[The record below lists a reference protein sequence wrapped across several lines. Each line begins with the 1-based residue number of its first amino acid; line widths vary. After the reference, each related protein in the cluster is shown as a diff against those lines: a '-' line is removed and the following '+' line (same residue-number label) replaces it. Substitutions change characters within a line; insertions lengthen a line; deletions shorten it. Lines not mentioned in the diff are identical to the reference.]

1 MGNDIGPEGGEFL
14 AKSLQVHNS
23 AVIIIN
29 KHQIGQLSRV
39 QHLSIDAYI
48 MGFFLM
54 SFSYKFK

>member
-48 MGFFLM
+48 MGFF
-54 SFSYKFK
+54 FNEF